1 MIICDLESLK
11 WFNMENFTFGSDLC
25 MEKDLISKKELLEMT
40 GISYGQLYRW
50 KRKNLLPEE
59 WFIKKSTF
67 TGQGT
72 FFPKDKILDRIKKI
86 KSRKEDTSLDDLA
99 IMFGS
104 TFINGI
110 LEKDHLVERNIVTE
124 VTIDFYINERGEM
137 EKFSF
142 EKMFYLYILDKLFE
156 SGKINLEE
164 GKVVLKLLEE
174 QYPKFKGNEGQL
186 LFIRKLGI
194 SSCCLISNTCE
205 IYFENGIK
213 IIEKLSLS
221 DLTEELKIKLV

>member
-1 MIICDLESLK
+1 
-11 WFNMENFTFGSDLC
+11 
-25 MEKDLISKKELLEMT
+25 MEKDLISKKELLEIT

-104 TFINGI
+104 TFINGT

-124 VTIDFYINERGEM
+124 MTIDFYINERGEM

-213 IIEKLSLS
+213 IIEKLNLS
-221 DLTEELKIKLV
+221 DLTEELKIRLV

>member
-1 MIICDLESLK
+1 
-11 WFNMENFTFGSDLC
+11 

-99 IMFGS
+99 IMFAS

-205 IYFENGIK
+205 IYFENDIK

>member
-1 MIICDLESLK
+1 
-11 WFNMENFTFGSDLC
+11 

-104 TFINGI
+104 TFVNGTM
-110 LEKDHLVERNIVTE
+110 ERDHLVERNIVTG
-124 VTIDFYINERGEM
+124 VTIDFYIEERGEM
-137 EKFSF
+137 EKF
-142 EKMFYLYILDKLFE
+142 
-156 SGKINLEE
+156 NL
-164 GKVVLKLLEE
+164 KNV
-174 QYPKFKGNEGQL
+174 
-186 LFIRKLGI
+186 
-194 SSCCLISNTCE
+194 
-205 IYFENGIK
+205 
-213 IIEKLSLS
+213 LSLHFR
-221 DLTEELKIKLV
+221 